1 MYVTVTCQHILSKTG
16 FLLCLQFSF
25 EAQLGPVFAGIGITL
40 HSSTRKQV
48 NNTVHREYRSGGG
61 NLSLSPKIP
70 GICL

>member
-48 NNTVHREYRSGGG
+48 NNTVHRE
-61 NLSLSPKIP
+61 
-70 GICL
+70 